1 MTTTVPV
8 LMYHSVAVDPDR
20 ATHRLSVHPRM
31 FEAQLDF
38 LGERGFTPMT
48 FSGLGAALRDGSALP
63 ERPVVL
69 TFDDGYADFHREAL
83 PLLAAR
89 GWPATVFVTTGWL
102 ADAEDRAGHPLDEML
117 TWGQVAEVASAG
129 IEIGAHSHS
138 HPQLDQLPAA
148 ALAAELRDSRA
159 YLEDRLGRR
168 VSTLAY
174 PFGYS
179 SPRVRRDVAA
189 AGYDFAAAV
198 RNTRVRPSSTD
209 LRAVPRLTVR
219 RATTLEV
226 FARILMRDDTTS
238 VFLPDRTLTAGYAAV
253 RRTRYVVAKVRGRG

>member
-1 MTTTVPV
+1 MTVTVPV
-8 LMYHSVAVDPDR
+8 LMYHAVAADPNR
-20 ATHRLSVHPRM
+20 ATRRLSVHPRM
-31 FEAQLDF
+31 FEAQLDC

-48 FSGLGAALRDGSALP
+48 FSALGVALRDGDELP

-83 PLLAAR
+83 PRLVAR

-102 ADAEDRAGHPLDEML
+102 ADAEDRAGRPLDDML
-117 TWGQVAEVASAG
+117 SWGQLAELAAAG

-148 ALAAELRDSRA
+148 ALATELRDSRA
-159 YLEDRLGRR
+159 HLEDRLGRR
-168 VSTLAY
+168 VATLAY

-179 SPRVRRDVAA
+179 SRRVRRDVAA

-198 RNTRVRPSSTD
+198 GNARVRPSSTD
-209 LRAVPRLTVR
+209 LLAVPRLTVR
-219 RATTLEV
+219 RATTLDV
-226 FARILMRDDTTS
+226 FARILVQDDVTS
-238 VFLPDRTLTAGYAAV
+238 TFLPDRALTAGYAAV